1 MPHYLFPLKFCDGS
15 GLKKIDYARARLSKN
30 FNDMSIRLDT
40 VLALDRR
47 TEGRT
52 DRQTDRQTEMS

>member
-1 MPHYLFPLKFCDGS
+1 LKFCDGS
-15 GLKKIDYARARLSKN
+15 GLKKIDYAHARLSKN

-52 DRQTDRQTEMS
+52 DRQTEMS